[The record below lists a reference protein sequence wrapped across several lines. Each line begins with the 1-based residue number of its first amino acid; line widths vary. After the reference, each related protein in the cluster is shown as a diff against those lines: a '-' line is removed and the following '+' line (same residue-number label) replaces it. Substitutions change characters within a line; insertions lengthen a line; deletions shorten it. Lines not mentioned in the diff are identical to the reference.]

1 LTDHDDEVEESSGR
15 KPPASRERNRKTK
28 GSRRPKR
35 RVGELFDEEGQAPVP
50 RDEDVYVPPDVPE
63 GELPEEFEL
72 PPPPEGEAEPEEVEG
87 ELGLPQKRVKRA
99 PKERKPRERPVRGER
114 ARSDEAGPPAVPLLV
129 GLGVAVLATFV
140 LTLIF
145 THFKDFHW
153 SFWFILVVFIA
164 AALFELDVKGGG
176 EIGLGT
182 SIIIGAL
189 FVAAPLSFTA
199 TTGKTLP
206 FLLTPVQVIWI
217 FFLGTI
223 VVIIVRAL
231 DREATLEQV
240 VAKGIEFVGVGIAT
254 LIFWLIYKI
263 IPKKPLFHGA
273 YWPGLIAA
281 LVVAAVIY
289 FFFVVVESTF
299 ILSKEGNFPAAVYF
313 QSFMRRSWYPF
324 AVLAFIGGLFGFV
337 YRGIGMWSSLF
348 VLPLLL
354 VVMYAYNRVAATDQY
369 LIETIR
375 TLASIPE
382 ETGMIRR
389 GHAERVANLSA
400 AVARELGLSPEDV
413 QQVEYAA
420 YLHDIG
426 AITKQGEPGLEQQQ
440 LTEVEGVIAG
450 GVDIIGNVDYLDVAA
465 EILHGRE
472 GLRDRV
478 VDVGKRRAVSM
489 GAGILRAV
497 DDFEGLL
504 QGRDGREPLSEN
516 DALTEMNLER
526 GVRYDSK
533 VLRAI
538 ARVASRMPMEES
550 SPIAEGSPEGPP
562 IWREP
567 EG

>member
-1 LTDHDDEVEESSGR
+1 VAKE
-15 KPPASRERNRKTK
+15 
-28 GSRRPKR
+28 
-35 RVGELFDEEGQAPVP
+35 
-50 RDEDVYVPPDVPE
+50 
-63 GELPEEFEL
+63 
-72 PPPPEGEAEPEEVEG
+72 
-87 ELGLPQKRVKRA
+87 RA
-99 PKERKPRERPVRGER
+99 PKERAPRERPSRGDR
-114 ARSDEAGPPAVPLLV
+114 GRRDEKAPLAVPVLV

-140 LTLIF
+140 LTLVF
-145 THFKDFHW
+145 TGFKDFHW
-153 SFWFILVVFIA
+153 SFWFILIVFIA

-182 SIIIGAL
+182 AIIIGAW
-189 FVAAPLSFTA
+189 FVAAPLSLTMA
-199 TTGKTLP
+199 TGAKTLP

-217 FFLGTI
+217 FFLGSI
-223 VVIIVRAL
+223 VVLVVRAL
-231 DREATLEQV
+231 DRAATVEQM
-240 VAKGIEFVGVGIAT
+240 VAKGIEFVGVGVAT
-254 LIFWLIYKI
+254 LIFWLIYKL
-263 IPKKPLFHGA
+263 IPKKPVFHGA

-289 FFFVVVESTF
+289 FFFVVFESTF
-299 ILSKEGNFPAAVYF
+299 ILSKEGSFPVSVYF
-313 QSFMRRSWYPF
+313 SSFMRRSWYAF
-324 AVLAFIGGLFGFV
+324 AVLAFIGALFGFI
-337 YRGIGMWSSLF
+337 YRGVGMWSSLF

-389 GHAERVANLSA
+389 GHAERVANLCA

-426 AITKQGEPGLEQQQ
+426 AINKQQEPGAEQQQ
-440 LTEVEGVIAG
+440 LTESEGVIAG

-538 ARVASRMPMEES
+538 ARIASRMPMEES
-550 SPIAEGSPEGPP
+550 SPIVEGSPEGSPL
-562 IWREP
+562 WREP